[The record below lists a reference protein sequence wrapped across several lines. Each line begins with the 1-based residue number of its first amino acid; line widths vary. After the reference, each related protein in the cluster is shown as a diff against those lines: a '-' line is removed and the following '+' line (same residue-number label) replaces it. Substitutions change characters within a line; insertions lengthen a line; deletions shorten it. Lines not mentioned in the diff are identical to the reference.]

1 MSDIKYQLIK
11 IKVEESGSIIKFNA
25 DTDKKF
31 KSIKGVFASLPDS
44 DNALFGTSLELRI
57 ADNEIFPEGF
67 EIKMLS
73 CGQNVAPDDRFYSK
87 IDEEAQGSR
96 IEGRYTDGGNA
107 RTYPYV
113 AKLYFLHNQRI

>member
-1 MSDIKYQLIK
+1 MSEIKYQLIK
-11 IKVEESGSIIKFNA
+11 IKVEESGSTIKFTA

-31 KSIKGVFASLPDS
+31 KSIKGVFASLPGVGS
-44 DNALFGTSLELRI
+44 ALYGTTLDLRI
-57 ADNEIFPEGF
+57 ADNEIFPEEF

-73 CGQNVAPDDRFYSK
+73 CGQNVAPDDRFYTQ

-107 RTYPYV
+107 GSYPYV
-113 AKLYFLHNQRI
+113 AKLYFLHHQKI